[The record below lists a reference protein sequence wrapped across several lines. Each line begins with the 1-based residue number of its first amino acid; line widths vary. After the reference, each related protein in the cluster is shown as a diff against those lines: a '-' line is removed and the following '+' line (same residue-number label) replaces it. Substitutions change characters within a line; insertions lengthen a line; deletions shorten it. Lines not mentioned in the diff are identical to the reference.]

1 MNIEDKIRIVSEKI
15 DNHRSLIGHI
25 LVRDEATGIDYSD
38 PAEMQMVDDFV
49 LEQQQRIA
57 FLEEILNN
65 LNNGIDQLG

>member
-38 PAEMQMVDDFV
+38 PVEMQMVDDFV